1 MKTFLALLISG
12 TMLATFGCSGS
23 SSSGFGCRLGRF
35 ARHWRRRQSA
45 APRAPAAA
53 AGASGVAGHPGTG
66 GGAGQ
71 VGATGGAGGVGV
83 TGGAGGHGAGGGA
96 GGRRRRSAGG
106 GAGGSCGQRRP
117 RRRRRSWYRR
127 RGRRRRGG
135 AIACGKN
142 VCTGN
147 QYCCNESCGLCAPL
161 GSTCI
166 AIACTDG
173 GLTFDAGACIATPA
187 QDSTCTASA
196 TPHFYR
202 CILSTLASPCVAQS
216 IGDVTNTFCCP

>member
-1 MKTFLALLISG
+1 MKTFFALLISG
-12 TMLATFGCSGS
+12 AMLATFGCSGS
-23 SSSGFGCRLGRF
+23 SSGSDAGSGGSIGTGGSVGG
-35 ARHWRRRQSA
+35 AKGTGGT
-45 APRAPAAA
+45 
-53 AGASGVAGHPGTG
+53 AGASGVAGHSGTG

-83 TGGAGGHGAGGGA
+83 TGGAGGHATGGAGGGA
-96 GGRRRRSAGG
+96 GGHAGSGALGGHAGSGALGGAGGHGTDGGG
-106 GAGGSCGQRRP
+106 GAG
-117 RRRRRSWYRR
+117 
-127 RGRRRRGG
+127 
-135 AIACGKN
+135 AISCGKN

-147 QYCCNESCGLCAPL
+147 QYCCNQSCGLCAPI

-202 CILSTLASPCVAQS
+202 CILSTLASPCVTQS
-216 IGDVTNTFCCP
+216 IGDVTNTYCCP

>member
-12 TMLATFGCSGS
+12 AMLATFGCSGS
-23 SSSGFGCRLGRF
+23 SGGSDAGSGGAIGTGGG
-35 ARHWRRRQSA
+35 ASGGA
-45 APRAPAAA
+45 KGTGGV

-71 VGATGGAGGVGV
+71 VGATGGAGGVGALGGAGGHAGSGAPGGAGGHAGSGGAGGHAGSGAL
-83 TGGAGGHGAGGGA
+83 GGAGGHGTGGA
-96 GGRRRRSAGG
+96 GGGG
-106 GAGGSCGQRRP
+106 GAT
-117 RRRRRSWYRR
+117 
-127 RGRRRRGG
+127 
-135 AIACGKN
+135 AISCGKN
-142 VCTGN
+142 VCTGT
-147 QYCCNESCGLCAPL
+147 QYCCNQSCGLCAPI
-161 GSTCI
+161 GSTCV

-202 CILSTLASPCVAQS
+202 CILSELAAPCVTQS
-216 IGDVTNTFCCP
+216 IGDVTNTYCCP